1 MISSQLHKDIE
12 AEQERILSL
21 PRHAPHD
28 FVTENFGV
36 ANWTNMVGYH
46 NSEAARLADK
56 PAQARPHLLAAAA
69 LTLMALREIDEGK
82 P

>member
-12 AEQERILSL
+12 VEQERILSL

-36 ANWTNMVGYH
+36 ANWTNMIGYH
-46 NSEAARLADK
+46 NSQAATLASE
-56 PAQARPHLLAAAA
+56 PAKARPHLLKAAA
-69 LTLMALREIDEGK
+69 LALMALREIDEGK